1 MELIYRTFD
10 GKEFDNEADAAY
22 HENCIKDGLM
32 MWDRLG
38 NPTDKISDALI
49 VYFKNTNAAE
59 YFDVLAKE
67 QCGHPDEFDTT
78 TRIGFY
84 VWDEW
89 DAEYRHVEADI
100 VKMLSIAYK
109 SVKEREAE

>member
-1 MELIYRTFD
+1 MLRHILMCWQ
-10 GKEFDNEADAAY
+10 KSSAA
-22 HENCIKDGLM
+22 
-32 MWDRLG
+32 
-38 NPTDKISDALI
+38 T
-49 VYFKNTNAAE
+49 
-59 YFDVLAKE
+59 
-67 QCGHPDEFDTT
+67 PDEFDTT

-89 DAEYRHVEADI
+89 DAEYRHVENDI

>member
-38 NPTDKISDALI
+38 NPTDKISDAFI
-49 VYFKNTNAAE
+49 VYFKNANAAA

-67 QCGHPDEFDTT
+67 QCLMPPLVSVFMYGMN
-78 TRIGFY
+78 G
-84 VWDEW
+84 
-89 DAEYRHVEADI
+89 
-100 VKMLSIAYK
+100 MLNIATLK
-109 SVKEREAE
+109 PILLRCCLLLISQ